1 MRKFQFS
8 SLPSVLFTLTIALL
22 ACGDNRSLQSVNI
35 TPAVANSSAQFDAT
49 GMFNKAPTSAD
60 ITTTTT
66 WCVGSSSGV
75 CAGNINAGA
84 TVDAGTAQ
92 CVTGF
97 TGSVTILAGKSGPV
111 ANPDSGPQLKPF
123 GAAQLNCP

>member
-1 MRKFQFS
+1 
-8 SLPSVLFTLTIALL
+8 V
-22 ACGDNRSLQSVNI
+22 
-35 TPAVANSSAQFDAT
+35 
-49 GMFNKAPTSAD
+49 D

-75 CAGNINAGA
+75 CAGNIIAGA
-84 TVDAGTAQ
+84 TVTSGTAQ
-92 CVTGF
+92 CLTGF